1 MGHLLG
7 RFLPIMPIE
16 NPDHWFLKK
25 HENGE
30 VFGPVH
36 FNKIRDWARSAHVNS
51 QDALSTDKTVWTKA
65 PMLPELEMDWL
76 VVVED
81 DLLYGPTTE
90 GALLEFS
97 RLGEINAETR
107 LINCCTGQ
115 TTTLGET
122 EFFIEAQK
130 APVEEEIPVAQTLFS
145 RLQSPAKGD
154 IRHNLQQRVRD
165 LESSLLE
172 KRRRLMSAE
181 ETIAKMEVRIKE
193 LEDRIRDFSGLKTG

>member
-1 MGHLLG
+1 
-7 RFLPIMPIE
+7 MPIE

-51 QDALSTDKTVWTKA
+51 QDAVSADKTVWTKA
-65 PMLPELEMDWL
+65 PMIPELEMDWL

-81 DLLYGPTTE
+81 DLLYGPTTL
-90 GALLEFS
+90 GALLEFA
-97 RLGEINAETR
+97 RLGEITSEAK
-107 LINCCTGQ
+107 LINCCTA
-115 TTTLGET
+115 TTVTLGET
-122 EFFIEAQK
+122 TFFQEAQK
-130 APVEEEIPVAQTLFS
+130 EPEEEELPVKSLLS

-165 LESSLLE
+165 LESSLLD
-172 KRRRLMSAE
+172 KRRRLLSAE

-193 LEDRIRDFSGLKTG
+193 LEDRIRDFSGLKTR

>member
-1 MGHLLG
+1 MGHLLES
-7 RFLPIMPIE
+7 FLPIMPIE

-81 DLLYGPTTE
+81 DLLYGPTTA

-97 RLGEINAETR
+97 RLSEIGSDTR
-107 LINCCTGQ
+107 LINCCTGA

-122 EFFIEAQK
+122 AFYQEAQK
-130 APVEEEIPVAQTLFS
+130 EPVEEEIPVAQSLFS

-165 LESSLLE
+165 LETSLLE

-181 ETIAKMEVRIKE
+181 ETIAKLEVRIKE

>member
-1 MGHLLG
+1 
-7 RFLPIMPIE
+7 MPIE

-36 FNKIRDWARSAHVNS
+36 FNKIRDWASSAHVNS

-81 DLLYGPTTE
+81 DLLYGPTTS

-97 RLGEINAETR
+97 RLGEIGADTR
-107 LINCCTGQ
+107 LINCCTGVA
-115 TTTLGET
+115 TTLGET
-122 EFFIEAQK
+122 EFYEEAQK
-130 APVEEEIPVAQTLFS
+130 APVEEEIPVAQSLFS